1 MEGEFDYSA
10 RLSEFARRVLPAKSV
25 LIATHDYP
33 DPDCLAAAAGL
44 SQLLAFL
51 GESSC
56 KTAYGGFVGR
66 AENRAMVEALDLT
79 VIPMALVDFTL
90 FDRVM
95 VVDSV
100 PGGGNVSLPPAV
112 KVDAVFDHHLA
123 GPQENAPYYQ
133 DIRKDVGAT
142 STIVTG
148 YIREAGCPLPPKVAT
163 ALFYGIKT
171 DTGGLGR
178 ESFAEDLWAYKFLFE
193 HLDHRLLYQIER
205 PDRAPE
211 FFRVLNR
218 AATSMSLCQGTGFLY
233 LAEVST
239 PDYVGEMADF
249 FHSLEGEEWTVCAG
263 LFQDSLFYS
272 LRCKKN
278 EQAGALARDIGKLL
292 GGSGGGH
299 AKIGAGRIPLSAF
312 TDADLAGE
320 FKKTVK
326 KVLDISAKPE
336 TPLLKL

>member
-1 MEGEFDYSA
+1 MEEQFDYSA
-10 RLSEFARRVLPAKSV
+10 KLAELTQRVFPAESV
-25 LIATHDYP
+25 LITTHDYP

-44 SQLLAFL
+44 SHLLAFI
-51 GESSC
+51 GGASC

-66 AENRAMVEALDLT
+66 AENRAMVEALDIEAMPLAIT
-79 VIPMALVDFTL
+79 DFSH
-90 FDRVM
+90 FDRVL
-95 VVDSV
+95 VVDAV
-100 PGGGNVSLPPAV
+100 PGGGNVSLPSSV
-112 KVDAVFDHHLA
+112 SVDAVFDHHLA
-123 GPQENAPYYQ
+123 PSLENAPYFQ

-148 YIREAGCPLPPKVAT
+148 YLRAARCPVPPKVAT

-178 ESFAEDLWAYKFLFE
+178 ESFAEDLSAYKFLFE
-193 HLDHRLLYQIER
+193 HLDHRLLYRIEH
-205 PDRAPE
+205 PDRGPE
-211 FFRVLNR
+211 FFRIVDR
-218 AATSMSLCQGTGFLY
+218 AATSMSLCEGAGFLY
-233 LAEVST
+233 LATVST

-263 LFQDSLFYS
+263 IFQESLFYS
-272 LRCKKN
+272 VRCKQS
-278 EQAGALARDIGKLL
+278 EEAGILARKLGELL

-312 TDADLAGE
+312 TDTDYSSV

-326 KVLDISAKPE
+326 KVLDISSKAE